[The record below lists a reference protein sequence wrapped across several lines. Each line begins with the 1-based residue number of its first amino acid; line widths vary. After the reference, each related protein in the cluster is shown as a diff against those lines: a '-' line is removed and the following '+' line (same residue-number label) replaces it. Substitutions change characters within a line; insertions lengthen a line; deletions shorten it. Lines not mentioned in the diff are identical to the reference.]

1 MLFVCVQD
9 SVLCFH
15 VVYPLKVSSKQEE
28 EEGMISL
35 PISLCSDHRCPDSF
49 NCLLRDVCL
58 HQLYLC
64 LWVRVPGLCGDLGT
78 GGGGGGGGGGR
89 SEDGAVLATEREWF
103 QCSQSV

>member
-1 MLFVCVQD
+1 
-9 SVLCFH
+9 
-15 VVYPLKVSSKQEE
+15 
-28 EEGMISL
+28 MISL

-49 NCLLRDVCL
+49 NCLFRDVCL